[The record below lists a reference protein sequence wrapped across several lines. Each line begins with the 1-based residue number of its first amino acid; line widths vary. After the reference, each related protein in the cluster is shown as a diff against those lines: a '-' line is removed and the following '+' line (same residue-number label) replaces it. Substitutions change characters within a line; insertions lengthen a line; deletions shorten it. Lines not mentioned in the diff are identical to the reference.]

1 LSSFDLNDPSTHQ
14 RWRLDLAYDGTSTH
28 GFADQLNLP
37 TVVGLLR
44 DALQRSLH
52 LSDRPLIVG
61 AGRTDSGVHAIG
73 QVAHVDLP
81 SPLYEAGDDPEKL
94 RRQLNGQLSGIV
106 QVRAITPVTD
116 EFHARFSA
124 TWRRYRYLVVESS
137 APALATTAQWAWT
150 VQAELDPHL
159 LQATADLFVGEHDF
173 RSFCKRA
180 AGTTAD
186 DPLIRRV
193 FGARW
198 TEVTDSLQLVGSD
211 SRLWR
216 FEIAANAFCH
226 NMVRVLTASCVA
238 VARGQRTLAEIE
250 TRLTEFSRDGLP
262 APAPAAGLTFVAVG
276 YGDLE
281 PDLSAGHSSP

>member
-1 LSSFDLNDPSTHQ
+1 MSSFDLNDPSTHQ

-81 SPLYEAGDDPEKL
+81 SPMYEAGDDPEKL

-137 APALATTAQWAWT
+137 APAL
-150 VQAELDPHL
+150 
-159 LQATADLFVGEHDF
+159 
-173 RSFCKRA
+173 S
-180 AGTTAD
+180 
-186 DPLIRRV
+186 LIH
-193 FGARW
+193 
-198 TEVTDSLQLVGSD
+198 
-211 SRLWR
+211 
-216 FEIAANAFCH
+216 I
-226 NMVRVLTASCVA
+226 
-238 VARGQRTLAEIE
+238 
-250 TRLTEFSRDGLP
+250 
-262 APAPAAGLTFVAVG
+262 
-276 YGDLE
+276 
-281 PDLSAGHSSP
+281 